1 MYPGVNMLNSLRLIL
16 LGLLLTLSSCGYQL
30 IRSDIAS
37 DISFS
42 VPTASNESGF
52 RGLESQL
59 TQSTRQQLH
68 SLIGA
73 QLKSGSCDYILDLEI
88 SKARRSARVW
98 SRSGGVNMGMVLL
111 TINYKLF
118 DSSKKIVLDNNISRT
133 QEFLIS
139 TGEDTGHAFNEAIAD
154 VAQQIVIEIAEHLT
168 NNN

>member
-1 MYPGVNMLNSLRLIL
+1 MLNNLRLVL
-16 LGLLLTLSSCGYQL
+16 LGVLLTLSSCGYQL
-30 IRSDIAS
+30 IRSDIAN
-37 DISFS
+37 DVSFS
-42 VPTASNESGF
+42 VPTASNESSF

-73 QLKSGSCDYILDLEI
+73 QLKSGSCDYSLDLTI
-88 SKARRSARVW
+88 SNARRSARVW

-111 TINYKLF
+111 TISYQLF
-118 DSSKKIVLDNNISRT
+118 DSGKKIVLNNSISRT

-139 TGEDTGHAFNEAIAD
+139 TSEDTSHAFSEAIAD
-154 VAQQIVIEIAEHLT
+154 IAQQIVIEIAEHLT